1 MLAHVNEAT
10 KRVRLHIDIASNK
23 FVGIL
28 YVKRGGL
35 GGGGDS
41 VRTPE
46 DIAQYAFISGFM
58 LVRTALPIEILLALS
73 IKWIGISIDA
83 SFESLL
89 GLEIAH
95 SD

>member
-1 MLAHVNEAT
+1 LLVHVNQAT
-10 KRVRLHIDIASNK
+10 ECVRLHIDIAGNE

-35 GGGGDS
+35 GGGRDS

-46 DIAQYAFISGFM
+46 GIAQDAFISGFM
-58 LVRTALPIEILLALS
+58 LVRTTLPIEILLAFS
-73 IKWIGISIDA
+73 IKWTGISIDT

>member
-1 MLAHVNEAT
+1 MLVHVNQAT
-10 KRVRLHIDIASNK
+10 KCVRLHIDIAGNK

-46 DIAQYAFISGFM
+46 DIAQDAFISGFM
-58 LVRTALPIEILLALS
+58 LVRTTLPIEAFS
-73 IKWIGISIDA
+73 IKWIGISIDT